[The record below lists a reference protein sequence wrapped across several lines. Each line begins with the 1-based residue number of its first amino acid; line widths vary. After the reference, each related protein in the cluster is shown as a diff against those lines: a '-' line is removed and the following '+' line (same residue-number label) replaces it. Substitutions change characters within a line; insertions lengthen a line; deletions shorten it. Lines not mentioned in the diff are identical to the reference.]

1 MFDFLYKDAATETI
15 VTIAVARPHAAA
27 LVAAQMRIVVTGAVA
42 AIVMT
47 LVIGGID
54 AMSIVE
60 AAAEAVTVLVIGR
73 DLVTPG
79 TAVTIGVMTVDVIMI
94 ATVAETVTAME
105 TETVVS
111 ITAAIAI
118 ATAAAVVAVKCIGIA
133 ATQGLA
139 LLIEI
144 VDLAHARLAATVVVI
159 EATTTAV
166 VIGRM
171 AANARGAVVTA
182 KTVSAGVEAM
192 IARTTVLRRGMMLT
206 AKMKKDRI
214 RVGLLAVAV
223 MTMEMETGMTL
234 AWVATMTMTGPVIVT
249 LTRATTMV
257 VLTTREAL
265 LMTHRTLSQLT
276 SRSAR
281 MGLIAKTSSLLLRM
295 TESKNEQLTPSS
307 EKNPN
312 RAYVSRLSNNLASK
326 MSPSQ
331 IKFLK
336 FI

>member
-47 LVIGGID
+47 LAIGGID

-60 AAAEAVTVLVIGR
+60 AAAEAVTVLVIGHA
-73 DLVTPG
+73 LVTPG

-94 ATVAETVTAME
+94 ATAAETVTAME

-111 ITAAIAI
+111 ITTAIAI
-118 ATAAAVVAVKCIGIA
+118 ATAAAVVAVKCVGIA
-133 ATQGLA
+133 AIQGLA

-144 VDLAHARLAATVVVI
+144 VDLAHVRLVATVVVT
-159 EATTTAV
+159 EATTIAV

-223 MTMEMETGMTL
+223 MTMEMETGMTP
-234 AWVATMTMTGPVIVT
+234 AWEATMTMTGLVIVT

-257 VLTTREAL
+257 VPTTREAL
-265 LMTHRTLSQLT
+265 LMMHRTLSRPT

-281 MGLIAKTSSLLLRM
+281 MGQIAKMSSLLLRM
-295 TESKNEQLTPSS
+295 TEPKNEKLTPSS
-307 EKNPN
+307 ETNPN

-326 MSPSQ
+326 NEP
-331 IKFLK
+331 KPN
-336 FI
+336 